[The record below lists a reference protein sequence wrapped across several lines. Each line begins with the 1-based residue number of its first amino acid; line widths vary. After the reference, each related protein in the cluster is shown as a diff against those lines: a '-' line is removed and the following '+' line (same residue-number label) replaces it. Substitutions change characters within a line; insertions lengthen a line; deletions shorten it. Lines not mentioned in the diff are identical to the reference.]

1 MTKLTRKEDFER
13 VALNRE
19 IEKEFKITVDQ
30 YIKFKKET
38 RGSDGDFFKVVGH
51 TVPNNKW
58 NKWKRANDLV
68 GKFNAANKP
77 VNVMSEDS
85 RSVEEQLNEALGKL
99 DDIETLTM
107 KLDASRAANKQLEQ
121 QAKEATDQR
130 NKAVKEKEEAEAVA
144 QTLKETVET
153 LGKDYKEVK
162 MELHSAIDELVDLKP
177 SYQEMSQKK
186 QELEKALAAKETEM
200 QSEGLYWKSQYDNLM
215 KAYEELNGE
224 WEGSLSDVCDR
235 LQNKINER
243 DKLIA
248 DLQEQ
253 LEEFRELRI
262 VEGLTPPGEQ
272 AEITSELIAAYEE
285 FLEGVGNGSQVVVNL
300 LTRRIEELKGE
311 R

>member
-1 MTKLTRKEDFER
+1 MAKLTRKEDFER

-38 RGSDGDFFKVVGH
+38 RGSDGDFFRVVGH

-153 LGKDYKEVK
+153 LGKDYKGVK
-162 MELHSAIDELVDLKP
+162 AELHSALDELGDLKP
-177 SYQEMSQKK
+177 SYQEMFQKK

-200 QSEGLYWKSQYDNLM
+200 QSKRKYSETAIAKLTSEKRRFMDQVS
-215 KAYEELNGE
+215 
-224 WEGSLSDVCDR
+224 
-235 LQNKINER
+235 ER

-253 LEEFRELRI
+253 LEEFRGLR
-262 VEGLTPPGEQ
+262 VVKGLTPPGEQ
-272 AEITSELIAAYEE
+272 AEITNELIAAYEE
-285 FLEGVGNGSQVVVNL
+285 LKFLEGVGDGSQVVKNL

>member
-13 VALNRE
+13 VVLNRE

-30 YIKFKKET
+30 YVKFKKET

-51 TVPNNKW
+51 TVPNSKW

-77 VNVMSEDS
+77 VNVMTEDS

-99 DDIETLTM
+99 DDIETLMM

-121 QAKEATDQR
+121 QVKEATDQR
-130 NKAVKEKEEAEAVA
+130 NKAVKEKEEAEAIA
-144 QTLKETVET
+144 RTLKETVES
-153 LGKDYKEVK
+153 LGSDYKEVK
-162 MELHSAIDELVDLKP
+162 AELHSALDELGDLKP
-177 SYQEMSQKK
+177 SYQEMFQKK

-200 QSEGLYWKSQYDNLM
+200 QSKTKYSQSAIAKLRSEKHRFMDQ
-215 KAYEELNGE
+215 
-224 WEGSLSDVCDR
+224 VT
-235 LQNKINER
+235 ER

-248 DLQEQ
+248 ELQEQ
-253 LEEFRELRI
+253 LEEFKGLR
-262 VEGLTPPGEQ
+262 VVKGLTPPEVQ

-285 FLEGVGNGSQVVVNL
+285 FYKVVNSPVIRIL
-300 LTRRIEELKGE
+300 LTRRLQELKGE